1 MGELG
6 TVRGHPFRVGSFAG
20 GGEEWPTQ
28 YERFIPRLAEINP
41 ACRDNASSLA
51 GSRNIGRGLMNTFT
65 EFNLLPTLQETLVEK
80 QILRP
85 TEIQAKAIPAL
96 IGGRSIVGIAET
108 GSGKTL
114 AYALPAMHHIKSL
127 EIAGDAIA
135 LSARPRA
142 LAVVPTRELGEQ
154 VTKAFK
160 PFTHTTR
167 LRVRS
172 VLGGTTTEVA
182 KRGLA
187 GAFEILVA
195 TPGRLVQMLER
206 RLVDLDDVRMLI
218 LDEADQM
225 LDHGFLPDV
234 TRIIQASPQ
243 KLQLALFSA
252 TVSPAVEKLI
262 TDLFSGA
269 EVIRSAG
276 SHRVVPTLTTLQQ
289 LVIDGQR
296 FPLLERLLK
305 KKVEGG
311 TILFTNTREQC
322 DKLADQL
329 AAAKIACV
337 IYRGEMDKVER
348 RQNLKLFR
356 EGAVDLLVSTDL
368 ASRGLDVDHVG
379 RVINYHLPQQ
389 MENYLHRVGRTAR
402 AGRPGL
408 VVNFVTE
415 RDAPLV
421 SQLESVRALTT
432 SQNHPPRRSP
442 SRLQPLR
449 NRIRRH

>member
-1 MGELG
+1 MNN
-6 TVRGHPFRVGSFAG
+6 FA
-20 GGEEWPTQ
+20 
-28 YERFIPRLAEINP
+28 
-41 ACRDNASSLA
+41 
-51 GSRNIGRGLMNTFT
+51 
-65 EFNLLPTLQETLVEK
+65 EFGLLPTLQETLLEK
-80 QILRP
+80 GILRP
-85 TEIQAKAIPAL
+85 TEIQVRALPAL
-96 IGGRSIVGIAET
+96 LSGRSVVGIAET

-114 AYALPAMHHIKSL
+114 AYALPAMHHMKSL
-127 EIAGDAIA
+127 EIAGDAIT
-135 LSARPRA
+135 LPARPRA
-142 LAVVPTRELGEQ
+142 VVVVPTRELGEQ

-187 GAFEILVA
+187 GSFEILVA

-206 RLVDLDDVRMLI
+206 RLVELDDVRMLI

-225 LDHGFLPDV
+225 LDHGFMPDV
-234 TRIIQASPQ
+234 TKIIQACSQ
-243 KLQLALFSA
+243 KPQLALFSA
-252 TVSPAVEKLI
+252 TVSPAIEKLI
-262 TDLFSGA
+262 ADLFSGA

-276 SHRVVPTLTTLQQ
+276 SHRVVPTLTTMQQ
-289 LVIDGQR
+289 VVIGGQR

-311 TILFTNTREQC
+311 TILFTNTREQS
-322 DKLADQL
+322 DKLAAEL
-329 AAAKIACV
+329 AAANIAYV
-337 IYRGEMDKVER
+337 IYRGEMDKMQR

-389 MENYLHRVGRTAR
+389 IENYLHRVGRTAR

-415 RDAPLV
+415 RDAPLA
-421 SQLESVRALTT
+421 SQLESIRALPTP
-432 SQNHPPRRSP
+432 QPPPTRHSP
-442 SRLQPLR
+442 TKIQPLR
-449 NRIRRH
+449 SRIRRRL

>member
-1 MGELG
+1 M
-6 TVRGHPFRVGSFAG
+6 
-20 GGEEWPTQ
+20 
-28 YERFIPRLAEINP
+28 
-41 ACRDNASSLA
+41 
-51 GSRNIGRGLMNTFT
+51 
-65 EFNLLPTLQETLVEK
+65 
-80 QILRP
+80 
-85 TEIQAKAIPAL
+85 
-96 IGGRSIVGIAET
+96 VGIAESC
-108 GSGKTL
+108 SGKTL

-127 EIAGDAIA
+127 ELAGDAIT
-135 LSARPRA
+135 LSGRPRA
-142 LAVVPTRELGEQ
+142 IVVVPTRELGEQ

-206 RLVDLDDVRMLI
+206 RLVELDDVRMLI

-234 TRIIQASPQ
+234 TKIIQAAPQ
-243 KLQLALFSA
+243 KRQLALFSA

-262 TDLFSGA
+262 ADLFSGA

-276 SHRVVPTLTTLQQ
+276 SHRVVPTLTTTQQ
-289 LVIDGQR
+289 VVIDGVR

-322 DKLADQL
+322 DKLAALL
-329 AAAKIACV
+329 AAANIACV

-368 ASRGLDVDHVG
+368 ASRGLDVEHVG
-379 RVINYHLPQQ
+379 RVINYHLPKQ

-421 SQLESVRALTT
+421 SQLDSVRAL
-432 SQNHPPRRSP
+432 SSPKNQPSRRSP
-442 SRLQPLR
+442 SKLQPLR
-449 NRIRRH
+449 SRIRRR

>member
-1 MGELG
+1 
-6 TVRGHPFRVGSFAG
+6 
-20 GGEEWPTQ
+20 
-28 YERFIPRLAEINP
+28 
-41 ACRDNASSLA
+41 
-51 GSRNIGRGLMNTFT
+51 MNTFT

-85 TEIQAKAIPAL
+85 TEIQARAIPAL
-96 IGGRSIVGIAET
+96 LGERSIVGIAET

-127 EIAGDAIA
+127 EIAGDAIT

-142 LAVVPTRELGEQ
+142 LVVVPTRELGEQ

-243 KLQLALFSA
+243 KRQLALFSA

-262 TDLFSGA
+262 ADLFSGA

-356 EGAVDLLVSTDL
+356 EGVVDLLVSTDL

>member
-1 MGELG
+1 
-6 TVRGHPFRVGSFAG
+6 
-20 GGEEWPTQ
+20 
-28 YERFIPRLAEINP
+28 
-41 ACRDNASSLA
+41 
-51 GSRNIGRGLMNTFT
+51 MNTFT
-65 EFNLLPTLQETLVEK
+65 EFGLLPTLQETLVEK

-85 TEIQAKAIPAL
+85 TEIQARAIPAL
-96 IGGRSIVGIAET
+96 LGGRSIAGIAET

-114 AYALPAMHHIKSL
+114 AYALPAMHQIKSL
-127 EIAGDAIA
+127 ELTGDAIT

-142 LAVVPTRELGEQ
+142 LVVVPTRELGEQ

-243 KLQLALFSA
+243 KRQLALFSA

-262 TDLFSGA
+262 ADLFSGA

-322 DKLADQL
+322 DKLAAQL

-415 RDAPLV
+415 RDAALV
-421 SQLESVRALTT
+421 SQLESVRALTS
-432 SQNHPPRRSP
+432 SQTHPPRRSP